1 MIDNNTI
8 KIKGA
13 AIASCL
19 GYLHFEG
26 HEDTA
31 DESNSY
37 DCTVAPNDEN
47 IGAVD
52 LWHLR
57 SLAIQKGGLLNSHGR
72 KLGWIKLT
80 GIDELL
86 DFNDHDV
93 EDGGAP
99 AEDGQCPNKNVK
111 SYEQIQKLLESE
123 MQCSKWHI
131 QRERRYLRKKYNA
144 SSSNSVSLSRSSSAT
159 DLSSCDG
166 SEGVSSIGSISQFVK
181 QQPSPIK
188 SHPKVSFS
196 PLTVPHSPHS
206 RTPNSMSFAKAA
218 SSSPEAC
225 PSVTPT
231 SSDDSPT
238 SNDGHTSP
246 LTPHS
251 HYDLYPTSEDSVQ
264 PPQCKPQHFSFQP
277 KSYLQ
282 YQQRYQQK
290 HRLTKA
296 RVMKKDRRPQEK
308 KLLVQIA
315 TSAFYLVQ
323 QDQTR
328 DEKEGRGQRSVP
340 NGRLQ
345 CYDGMQDVIAILL
358 LHLESPSL
366 TSLVLKNMIESHLW
380 MYCFVGEKDVGGD
393 ERSVVSIE
401 SVDNASFK
409 SANSDESDVQDDD
422 TTESVEEINQWGLL
436 SLSFF
441 PMLQVLD
448 DELHAVLV
456 RDESITEDSRFGEV
470 LPIERVW
477 LVAGVLQKWM
487 SAWFCCED
495 ALPVEVVSRLVDFL
509 LASHP
514 FMPL

>member
-1 MIDNNTI
+1 
-8 KIKGA
+8 
-13 AIASCL
+13 
-19 GYLHFEG
+19 
-26 HEDTA
+26 
-31 DESNSY
+31 
-37 DCTVAPNDEN
+37 
-47 IGAVD
+47 
-52 LWHLR
+52 
-57 SLAIQKGGLLNSHGR
+57 
-72 KLGWIKLT
+72 
-80 GIDELL
+80 
-86 DFNDHDV
+86 
-93 EDGGAP
+93 
-99 AEDGQCPNKNVK
+99 
-111 SYEQIQKLLESE
+111 
-123 MQCSKWHI
+123 
-131 QRERRYLRKKYNA
+131 
-144 SSSNSVSLSRSSSAT
+144 
-159 DLSSCDG
+159 
-166 SEGVSSIGSISQFVK
+166 
-181 QQPSPIK
+181 
-188 SHPKVSFS
+188 
-196 PLTVPHSPHS
+196 
-206 RTPNSMSFAKAA
+206 
-218 SSSPEAC
+218 
-225 PSVTPT
+225 
-231 SSDDSPT
+231 
-238 SNDGHTSP
+238 
-246 LTPHS
+246 
-251 HYDLYPTSEDSVQ
+251 
-264 PPQCKPQHFSFQP
+264 
-277 KSYLQ
+277 
-282 YQQRYQQK
+282 
-290 HRLTKA
+290 
-296 RVMKKDRRPQEK
+296 MKKDRRPQEK

-456 RDESITEDSRFGEV
+456 RDESITEDSRFGGV
-470 LPIERVW
+470 LPIERVC